1 VCGLVGEGVDGE
13 TGGLEKAIADLGRKE
28 ADADADD
35 EVNGGAG
42 DDEGDILTRLNS
54 ALRFWHSWAF

>member
-1 VCGLVGEGVDGE
+1 VGPVVIGE

-28 ADADADD
+28 PDAEADD
-35 EVNGGAG
+35 EVYGGVSDVAG
-42 DDEGDILTRLNS
+42 ELLTRLNS